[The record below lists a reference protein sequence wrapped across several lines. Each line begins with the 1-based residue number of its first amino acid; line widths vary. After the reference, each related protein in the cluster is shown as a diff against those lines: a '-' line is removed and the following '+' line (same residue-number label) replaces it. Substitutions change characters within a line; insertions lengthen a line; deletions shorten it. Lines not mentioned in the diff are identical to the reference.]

1 MTGFQLFDRK
11 HHGQGPARMGM
22 NIAVTKLG
30 QINMSGEAHEKLGHP
45 QYAEFLYDPTRKVFA
60 IRPAQDISNGYK
72 FKKPTRTGYT
82 AVFAKQALDA
92 YDIDYTETR
101 SYTSWIENGL
111 LCIDVSNVSPP
122 TKEPQ

>member
-11 HHGQGPARMGM
+11 HHGQGPAKMGM
-22 NIAVTKLG
+22 NVTVTKLG

-72 FKKPTRTGYT
+72 FRKPAKSGYT
-82 AVFAKQALDA
+82 MVFAKPALDA
-92 YDIDYTETR
+92 YGIDYTLTR
-101 SYTSWIENGL
+101 RYASWVEDNL
-111 LCIDVSNVSPP
+111 LCIDVSASR
-122 TKEPQ
+122 